1 MSLFSFNQK
10 TYLLDPNILVDSPL
24 PILKSLSQLAK
35 ENLWTMLLL
44 VLVILL
50 FVLYYF
56 IRKKDSD
63 PQNTQE
69 NLPTIDPY
77 LEALEQLKFL
87 DSQKPRPDTKPFIF
101 RLSEILRL
109 YVERQF
115 NLPALECTGEE
126 FIQEISRHP
135 LLSERFEEPL
145 NQFVHK
151 GDRMKYS
158 TDQFDHK
165 ELDQLLVSAREFIE
179 QAEEEWQ
186 KKRQTQQ
193 SEFNSSSV
201 PPSK

>member
-1 MSLFSFNQK
+1 MGLFSSNQK
-10 TYLLDPNILVDSPL
+10 PYLLDPNILVDSPL

-44 VLVILL
+44 TLVILIS
-50 FVLYYF
+50 VLYYF
-56 IRKKDSD
+56 IRKKHSA

-77 LEALEQLKFL
+77 LEALEQLNFL
-87 DSQKPRPDTKPFIF
+87 DTQKPRPDTKPFIF

-115 NLPALECTGEE
+115 KIPALECTGEE

-135 LLSERFEEPL
+135 LLREKFEEPL
-145 NQFVHK
+145 NQFVQK

-186 KKRQTQQ
+186 KKRQSQLR
-193 SEFNSSSV
+193 EFNSSSLS
-201 PPSK
+201 PSK